1 MKSPRL
7 KLILATVLVATL
19 ATGALAVGP
28 TSTLY
33 VTNYLELAGNTIT
46 GLDLIQGASISSY
59 PTSYQLG
66 INIAVYGDV
75 RTMGYSDTNQGERF
89 DLSAS
94 PLAGGPYTNN
104 IVASQLHDGTSDG
117 NYNFTVDYT
126 TGDVLQ
132 FDRDWT
138 NPVVV
143 FNATADLPDA
153 GWITMN
159 AGDGSFW
166 ISQWGG
172 PDLVAHFTATGTLL
186 GSFNSGVVGS
196 VGLAL
201 DPIDGTLWMGDST
214 FTLHQFSQGGAPL
227 QSVPY
232 AVQGSWYGME
242 FDTTPVPEPP
252 GLMLAGVAIAGFG
265 AWRMFTKRDEAR
277 KCATLA
283 SILRTSSTMAKQ

>member
-1 MKSPRL
+1 MKSPQL
-7 KLILATVLVATL
+7 NVILATVLVATL
-19 ATGALAVGP
+19 ATTALAVGP
-28 TSTLY
+28 TSALY
-33 VTNYLELAGNTIT
+33 VTNYLELGGNTIT

-66 INIAVYGDV
+66 INIAVHGDV

-89 DLSAS
+89 NLSAS

-104 IVASQLHDGTSDG
+104 IVGSQLHDGTSDG

-132 FDRDWT
+132 YDRDWT

-143 FNATADLPDA
+143 FNATSDMSDA

-159 AGDGSFW
+159 ASDGSFL

-172 PDLVAHFTATGTLL
+172 PDLVAHFTSTGTLL
-186 GSFNSGVVGS
+186 GSFNSGVAGS

-201 DPIDGTLWMGDST
+201 DPVDGTLWMGDSG
-214 FTLHQFSQGGAPL
+214 FTLHQFSQGGTPL
-227 QSVPY
+227 QTVPY

-242 FDTTPVPEPP
+242 FDTTPVPEP
-252 GLMLAGVAIAGFG
+252 AGFVLAAFASVG
-265 AWRMFTKRDEAR
+265 LAAWRFFAR
-277 KCATLA
+277 
-283 SILRTSSTMAKQ
+283 RN